1 MSHDGVSFTKIQTAI
16 FKTIGA
22 AIEGNVCTKNNI
34 LTLTRSHTPSSRYTI
49 TSTSSFVVA
58 FVLRT
63 NDVTDFQ
70 PHCCNNPTR
79 IKWYTIV
86 IDELSHSEWSQTR
99 TIGRQLK
106 TQSLEGGGLDD
117 QQSHAHVICL

>member
-22 AIEGNVCTKNNI
+22 AIKGNVCTENNM
-34 LTLTRSHTPSSRYTI
+34 PYTEQQVYI

-70 PHCCNNPTR
+70 PHCYNNTTH

-86 IDELSHSEWSQTR
+86 IDELSHFE
-99 TIGRQLK
+99 
-106 TQSLEGGGLDD
+106 
-117 QQSHAHVICL
+117 